1 MAPKLEMAAPTLVSM
16 LPALSYFMALHIPP
30 VLQSYLRYPSPLTR
44 PPKGFLDRML
54 QNDFFKR
61 PYFHPTFFP
70 SVILRLFSILTEI
83 PNFCSLKCN
92 LIAFT
97 SIPFFLYLLLSSII
111 QLLLNERN
119 FDRCGGCQVRPSSCQ
134 KEPTVFFEL
143 FLLSL
148 LRLSTNL
155 QFSCFFLIFFYLT

>member
-83 PNFCSLKCN
+83 PNFLFTEVQFDSLHIN
-92 LIAFT
+92 
-97 SIPFFLYLLLSSII
+97 SFFLLPPFI
-111 QLLLNERN
+111 QHY
-119 FDRCGGCQVRPSSCQ
+119 
-134 KEPTVFFEL
+134 
-143 FLLSL
+143 
-148 LRLSTNL
+148 ST
-155 QFSCFFLIFFYLT
+155 TAE